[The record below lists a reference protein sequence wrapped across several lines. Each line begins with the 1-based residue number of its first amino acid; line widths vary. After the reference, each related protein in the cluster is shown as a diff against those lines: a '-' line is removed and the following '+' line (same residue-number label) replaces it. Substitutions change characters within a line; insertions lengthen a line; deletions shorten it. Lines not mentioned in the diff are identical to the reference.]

1 MNRLK
6 ELRKEKKLTQ
16 EELVKKI
23 GVSKITVLRWEN
35 EERQVKPDKAQE
47 LADYFGVSVGY
58 LLGYDS
64 PSMHIKPIISKTEIK
79 MMSEFLVQTG
89 QSEEYR
95 QGVKDLEGL
104 ILARLEENFS
114 DFYSPVFG
122 KELDH
127 ED

>member
-6 ELRKEKKLTQ
+6 ELRKERKLTQ
-16 EELVKKI
+16 KEL
-23 GVSKITVLRWEN
+23 
-35 EERQVKPDKAQE
+35 AQE
-47 LADYFGVSVGY
+47 LGIPHRTLQSWENGVNQIKPNKAQNLAGYFGVSVGY

-64 PSMHIKPIISKTEIK
+64 PIMHIKPIISKTEIK
-79 MMSEFLVQTG
+79 VMSEFLVQTG

-95 QGVKDLEGL
+95 RGVKDLEGL
-104 ILARLEENFS
+104 IVTRLEENFS

>member
-6 ELRKEKKLTQ
+6 ELRVEFGLTQ
-16 EELVKKI
+16 QKTADVAE
-23 GVSKITVLRWEN
+23 VSKRTYIYWEN
-35 EERQVKPDKAQE
+35 SETQIKPDKAQE
-47 LADYFGVSVGY
+47 LANYFGVSVGY

-64 PSMHIKPIISKTEIK
+64 PFMHIKPVISKIEIK

>member
-6 ELRKEKKLTQ
+6 ELRKERKLTQ
-16 EELVKKI
+16 KEL
-23 GVSKITVLRWEN
+23 
-35 EERQVKPDKAQE
+35 AQE
-47 LADYFGVSVGY
+47 LGIPYRTLQSWENGVNQIKPNKAQNLAGYFGVSVGY

-64 PSMHIKPIISKTEIK
+64 PFMRIKPAISKTEIK

-104 ILARLEENFS
+104 IVVRLEENFA

-127 ED
+127 EN

>member
-16 EELVKKI
+16 EELAKKI

-95 QGVKDLEGL
+95 QGVKDLEG
-104 ILARLEENFS
+104 
-114 DFYSPVFG
+114 
-122 KELDH
+122 
-127 ED
+127 